1 MFSGRPTHI
10 ITALVVIAQ
19 LMSSLFLSIAIPAP
33 SSLARASETRVVLE
47 ASDVMADDAVR
58 GETLSPQESDEQESL
73 GSETG
78 IEADSTPDP
87 SLWEEGICETWEENA
102 YETWE
107 EDAYEAWAPSAYG
120 SAPQSDGSY
129 AASELKTQGVIC
141 DGDYRYTWYSQRV
154 LPGGGLEIEGRHV
167 SDEGYVV
174 DAEERIVVASS
185 DLDRGTE
192 LEVPFGSGKAVVLDT
207 GCASGTI
214 DIYTD
219 F

>member
-73 GSETG
+73 GSETDM
-78 IEADSTPDP
+78 ETDSASGP
-87 SLWEEGICETWEENA
+87 SLWKEGVCETWEENA

-120 SAPQSDGSY
+120 SAPQPDGSY

-141 DGDYRYTWYSQRV
+141 DGDYRYTWYSQRI